1 MRITA
6 DGARPGEPR
15 RGGVMLAA
23 GGIPEMG
30 KRDPRHDAYIAKAA
44 DFAKPIL
51 KHLREVVHRGCPDV
65 EETIKWSMPHFDY
78 KGPLA
83 GMAAFKA
90 HCAFGF
96 WKGSLIVPGSKEAM
110 GQFGCITKIS
120 DLPKDSVLVGYVK
133 KAARLNEAGVKIP
146 RPVKRDKKEIRMPAD
161 LAAALKKNAKAR
173 KTYEAFRPSH
183 QREYLEWITE
193 AKAEATRKKR
203 LGTAIEWMA
212 EGKPRHWKY
221 QK

>member
-1 MRITA
+1 
-6 DGARPGEPR
+6 
-15 RGGVMLAA
+15 
-23 GGIPEMG
+23 MG
-30 KRDPRHDAYIAKAA
+30 KKDPRVDAYIEKAA

-51 KHLREVVHRGCPDV
+51 RHLRKAVHAGCPDV
-65 EETIKWSMPHFDY
+65 QETVKWSMPHFDY

-110 GQFGCITKIS
+110 GQFGCITKIA
-120 DLPKDSVLVGYVK
+120 DLPKPEVLAGYVR
-133 KAARLNEAGVKIP
+133 KAVKLNDQKVKVP
-146 RPVKRDKKEIRMPAD
+146 RPLKHEKKDIPMPTD

-173 KTYEAFRPSH
+173 ATYAGFRPSH

-193 AKAEATRKKR
+193 AKTEETRRKR
-203 LGTAIEWMA
+203 LDTAVEWMA

-221 QK
+221 QKATTAPASRTSAARRPRAR

>member
-1 MRITA
+1 
-6 DGARPGEPR
+6 
-15 RGGVMLAA
+15 
-23 GGIPEMG
+23 
-30 KRDPRHDAYIAKAA
+30 
-44 DFAKPIL
+44 
-51 KHLREVVHRGCPDV
+51 
-65 EETIKWSMPHFDY
+65 MPHFDH

-96 WKGSLIVPGSKEAM
+96 WKGSLIVPGSQEAM

-120 DLPKDSVLVGYVK
+120 DLPRESVLVGYVK
-133 KAARLNEAGVKIP
+133 KAAKLNEAGVKIP
-146 RPVKRDKKEIRMPAD
+146 RPVKHEKKEIRMPAD

-173 KTYEAFRPSH
+173 KTYDAFRPSH

-203 LGTAIEWMA
+203 LDTAIEWMA